1 MFLKFK
7 SLKNVLLTTTILFL
21 LMILPTQAQDLQEE
35 QIRDSIKKYLNI
47 ASNTYFNY
55 QYNKTIEATNRGIDF
70 ANQIQ
75 DNYYL
80 ATMYNELGLSYDGI
94 SEFLKSK
101 ESYLESINYVKK
113 VDNDTLKSWIY
124 NNIGNLYSEGF
135 KKTDSAIMYYK
146 KSLEY
151 AEKLKDTFE
160 ILTPILNIG
169 WTYVDQGDYDIA
181 FPYLQ
186 KSEQMIYTKHGDKS
200 AKAQINFL
208 LGRYHTS
215 KNNLAK
221 AEVYFKSALEFAK
234 EDKLLEELTE
244 IYEEYALL
252 AEKQGKDKLA
262 FKLLETHLKLKDSLL
277 NTAKVKENQ
286 IAMARF
292 AVDDYKKDLNR
303 VKEEQKTQETIM
315 KKSQQ
320 ISYVLMIAGFI
331 LILLLINMFKNYKF
345 RTKALDKLRSKNK
358 QLREAKEEAEA
369 QANMKAQFF
378 STVSH
383 ELRTPLYG
391 VVGLTSLLSED
402 FPNLKENENF
412 KSLKFSSTYLLSLI
426 NNVLQINKI
435 ESQGIKLESI
445 PFHVRNL
452 VHEVVNSFSFAAS
465 QNQNK
470 VHQEIDSKIPE
481 ILLGDSVRLSQILMN
496 LIGNA
501 VKFTEKGNIWIRL
514 TSEEKQGKKH
524 TIKFSIQDDGIGIPQ
539 EKQVSVFDKFVQLR
553 PIEKNYQGTGLGLS
567 IVKRLLLLFDS
578 DITLKSEEDNG
589 TEFSFSITFEESDKA
604 SIKDAVIPTKSI
616 NAIEKRILIVDDNK
630 INRVVTKRILQNKG
644 YQCDVAED
652 GLDAIDILKV
662 NTYDL
667 ILMDINMPRIDG
679 IETTKHIRENDKR
692 TPIIALTAVEE
703 DQVRD
708 RIFEAGMNDFIIK
721 PYDLAEFHQIILK
734 NLYVTTK

>member
-1 MFLKFK
+1 MKKL
-7 SLKNVLLTTTILFL
+7 VLTTTILYL
-21 LMILPTQAQDLQEE
+21 LMILPAQSQDLQEE
-35 QIRDSIKKYLNI
+35 QIRDSIEKYLDI
-47 ASNTYFNY
+47 SEETYFKY
-55 QYNKTIEATNRGIDF
+55 QYNKTIEAANRGIDL
-70 ANQIQ
+70 ANQIK

-80 ATMYNELGLSYDGI
+80 ANFYNDLGLSYDGI

-101 ESYLESINYVKK
+101 ESYLESIYYANNI
-113 VDNDTLKSWIY
+113 DNDTLKSWIY
-124 NNIGNLYSEGF
+124 NNLGNLYSEGF
-135 KKTDSAIMYYK
+135 KKIDSALMYYK
-146 KSLEY
+146 KSLDY
-151 AEKLKDTFE
+151 AEKVKDTFE

-169 WTYVDQGDYDIA
+169 WTYIDQGDYDTA

-221 AEVYFKSALEFAK
+221 AETKFKSAIEFGEK
-234 EDKLLEELTE
+234 DNLLEELVE
-244 IYEEYALL
+244 IYREYATL
-252 AEKQGKDKLA
+252 AEKQGEHKKA
-262 FKLLETHLKLKDSLL
+262 FTLLETHLKLKDSSL
-277 NTAKVKENQ
+277 NEIKVKENQ
-286 IAMARF
+286 IALARF
-292 AVDDYKKDLNR
+292 AVDDYKKDLDR
-303 VKEEQKTQETIM
+303 VKEEQKSQETIM

-345 RTKALDKLRSKNK
+345 RTKALNKLRSKNQ

-402 FPNLKENENF
+402 FPSLKENENF

-445 PFHVRNL
+445 PFNVRNL
-452 VHEVVNSFSFAAS
+452 VNEVVNSFSFAAS
-465 QNQNK
+465 QNKNK
-470 VHQEIDSKIPE
+470 VHQEIDSKIPA

-501 VKFTEKGNIWIRL
+501 IKFTEKGNIWIRL
-514 TSEEKQGKKH
+514 TSEEKRGKKH
-524 TIKFSIQDDGIGIPQ
+524 TIKFVIQDDGIGIPK

-567 IVKRLLLLFDS
+567 IVKRLLLLFNS
-578 DITLKSEEDNG
+578 DISLKSEEDNG
-589 TEFSFSITFEESDKA
+589 TEFSFSITFEESDEA
-604 SIKDAVIPTKSI
+604 SMKDAVVPTKTI
-616 NAIEKRILIVDDNK
+616 NTLEKRILIVDDNK

-652 GLDAIDILKV
+652 GLDAIDVLKV

-679 IETTKHIRENDKR
+679 IETTKHIRENDQK

>member
-1 MFLKFK
+1 MKKL
-7 SLKNVLLTTTILFL
+7 VLTTTILYL
-21 LMILPTQAQDLQEE
+21 LMILPAQSQDLQEE
-35 QIRDSIKKYLNI
+35 QIRDSIEKYLDI
-47 ASNTYFNY
+47 SEETYFKY
-55 QYNKTIEATNRGIDF
+55 QYNKTIEAANRGIDL
-70 ANQIQ
+70 ANQIK

-80 ATMYNELGLSYDGI
+80 ANFYNDLGLSYDGI

-101 ESYLESINYVKK
+101 ESYLESIYYANNI
-113 VDNDTLKSWIY
+113 DNDTLKSWIY
-124 NNIGNLYSEGF
+124 NNLGNLYSEGF
-135 KKTDSAIMYYK
+135 KKIDSALMYYK
-146 KSLEY
+146 KSLDY
-151 AEKLKDTFE
+151 AEKVKDTFE

-169 WTYVDQGDYDIA
+169 WTYIDQGDYDTA

-221 AEVYFKSALEFAK
+221 AETKFKSAIEFGEK
-234 EDKLLEELTE
+234 DNLLEELVE
-244 IYEEYALL
+244 IYREYATL
-252 AEKQGKDKLA
+252 AEKQGEHKKA
-262 FKLLETHLKLKDSLL
+262 FTLLETHLKLKDSSL
-277 NTAKVKENQ
+277 NEIKVKENQ
-286 IAMARF
+286 IALARF
-292 AVDDYKKDLNR
+292 AVDDYKKDLDR
-303 VKEEQKTQETIM
+303 VKEEQKSQETIM

-345 RTKALDKLRSKNK
+345 RTKALNKLRSKNQ

-402 FPNLKENENF
+402 FPSLKENENF

-445 PFHVRNL
+445 PFNVRNL
-452 VHEVVNSFSFAAS
+452 VNEVVNSFSFAAS
-465 QNQNK
+465 QNKNK
-470 VHQEIDSKIPE
+470 VHQEIDSKIPA

-501 VKFTEKGNIWIRL
+501 IKFTEKGNIWIRL
-514 TSEEKQGKKH
+514 TSEEKRGKKH
-524 TIKFSIQDDGIGIPQ
+524 TIKFVIQDDGIGIPK

-567 IVKRLLLLFDS
+567 IVKRLLLLFNS
-578 DITLKSEEDNG
+578 DISLKSEEDNG
-589 TEFSFSITFEESDKA
+589 TEFSFSITFEESDEA
-604 SIKDAVIPTKSI
+604 SMKDAVVPTKTI
-616 NAIEKRILIVDDNK
+616 NTLEKRILIVDDNK

-652 GLDAIDILKV
+652 GLDAIDVLKV

-679 IETTKHIRENDKR
+679 IETTKHIRENDQKNTNHCVNSCR
-692 TPIIALTAVEE
+692 RRPSA
-703 DQVRD
+703 R
-708 RIFEAGMNDFIIK
+708 
-721 PYDLAEFHQIILK
+721 PYF
-734 NLYVTTK
+734 